1 MQELDKSDLVVSVL
15 HLKDAS
21 MLLKRHEPTIS
32 QALLKLAKA
41 IVYKNGIL
49 SADIQD
55 SETLAEEI
63 SNGTSQEK
71 HIC

>member
-21 MLLKRHEPTIS
+21 ILLKRHEPIIS

-41 IVYKNGIL
+41 IVDKNGIL
-49 SADIQD
+49 LADIKD
-55 SETLAEEI
+55 SETLTEEI